1 VPNSTN
7 VSERIA
13 APRPVRG
20 DCANGDSNTMNATFN
35 TLAYWV
41 SVTNATHGLLSLP
54 TDFEWR
60 PPRNLHPPP
69 STLSHCLYIDSRRQW
84 TVQQQ
89 SINNLSEAPDM
100 NVQND
105 QISTSV
111 VC

>member
-41 SVTNATHGLLSLP
+41 SMTNATHGLLSLP

-60 PPRNLHPPP
+60 RPRNLHPPP
-69 STLSHCLYIDSRRQW
+69 SSPPHLTACTSTQDASGQFNNN
-84 TVQQQ
+84 Q
-89 SINNLSEAPDM
+89 ST
-100 NVQND
+100 
-105 QISTSV
+105 TSQRHLIWM
-111 VC
+111 CKMTRFQLQ